1 VAGTLAASAE
11 NWPGFRGPTR
21 QGVSSETKLPLQWSA
36 TNNVAWKSAIP
47 GEAWSSPIVWGNR
60 VFLTTA
66 TENGTS
72 CRVLSLDR
80 KSGRVLWDNEVFNQS
95 TRRKQ
100 ERNSYATP
108 TPCTDG
114 KLGYTAFGDGS
125 FAAVDFAGKVVWVNR
140 DFPFYGEHGL
150 GTSAILWED
159 LLIMARDGSSEGPD
173 KKVGWQVPWDK
184 SFVVALDKKTGAQR
198 WRTPRGLSR
207 ISHVVPNLW
216 VAPDKNTQ
224 VISGAGDVVQ
234 GLDARTG
241 KLMWTSKNLGEG
253 VVPSIVIADGLAF
266 TASGWSGR
274 DSIKAFRLGGQGE
287 LNETNLVWEQRK
299 GQPHI
304 PSYIHRKPYLFTIT
318 EGGVAMCLRAE
329 SGEIVWQERVGGTHS
344 ASPVSVGDRIY
355 FLSDA
360 GETTVIQAGPEF
372 KLLARNP
379 LGEKTQASMAVSQ
392 GQFFIR
398 TAGHLYA
405 IGRK

>member
-1 VAGTLAASAE
+1 MLA
-11 NWPGFRGPTR
+11 
-21 QGVSSETKLPLQWSA
+21 
-36 TNNVAWKSAIP
+36 
-47 GEAWSSPIVWGNR
+47 
-60 VFLTTA
+60 
-66 TENGTS
+66 
-72 CRVLSLDR
+72 LDR
-80 KSGRVLWDNEVFNQS
+80 KTGRVLWDNEVFKQS
-95 TRRKQ
+95 PRRKQ

-114 KLGYTAFGDGS
+114 KLVYTAFGDGG
-125 FAAVDFAGKVVWVNR
+125 FAAVDFAGKVAWVNR

-207 ISHVVPNLW
+207 ISHVYPNLW
-216 VAPDKNTQ
+216 VAPDNHTE

-234 GLDARTG
+234 GFDARTG
-241 KLMWTSKNLGEG
+241 KLLWTSKNLGEG
-253 VVPSIVIADGLAF
+253 VVPSIVIGDGLAF

-274 DSIKAFRLGGQGE
+274 DSIKAFRLGGQGD
-287 LNETNLVWEQRK
+287 LGETNLVWEQRK

-304 PSYIHRKPYLFTIT
+304 PSYIYRKPYLFTIT
-318 EGGVAMCLRAE
+318 EGGVAMCLLAD
-329 SGEIVWQERVGGTHS
+329 SGEIVWQERIGGTHS
-344 ASPVSVGDRIY
+344 ASPVIVADKIY
-355 FLSDA
+355 FLSDD

-379 LGEKTQASMAVSQ
+379 LKEKTQASMAVSQ

-398 TAGHLYA
+398 TANHLYA